1 MRIVRFDRSQAG
13 SAPRGTTPEV
23 LAGDGS
29 WCLRVDAGTEE
40 GVVLLSE
47 GELIHIEFE
56 TENETMCRF
65 TAVSSDRFPQLTYEQ
80 IEARVPIPWTNAV
93 AVAVLDGAIG
103 VRTHGAGFPGVVS
116 NERAVRGE
124 VIVFDDDHE
133 LPVYERPTLTALVR
147 STVLIATFEAS
158 IAQF

>member
-23 LAGDGS
+23 LANDGS

-40 GVVLLSE
+40 GVVLLPE
-47 GELIHIEFE
+47 GDRVHIEFE
-56 TENETMCRF
+56 SENETMCRF
-65 TAVSSDRFPQLTYEQ
+65 TALASDRFPQLTYELV
-80 IEARVPIPWTNAV
+80 EPRTVIPWTNAV
-93 AVAVLDGAIG
+93 AVAVIEGAVG

-124 VIVFDDDHE
+124 VIVFDSDHE
-133 LPVYERPTLTALVR
+133 LPVYERSTLTALVR
-147 STVLIATFEAS
+147 STVLIATFEES
-158 IAQF
+158 I